1 MCVVA
6 CTFLWHP
13 MVCNFECFASL
24 KHAPLCQA
32 EEEHP
37 LAQKARLMAI
47 GKGQQEKSG
56 EEVANQVATG
66 KGKRRSTAKA
76 QQDAA
81 EGKIPAHLW
90 KTGIAELEKGL
101 GKDALKKKK
110 GCCGKQV

>member
-47 GKGQQEKSG
+47 GKGQQKKAVRKLRIRWQQEKAKG
-56 EEVANQVATG
+56 E
-66 KGKRRSTAKA
+66 A
-76 QQDAA
+76 QQRHSRMQQKARSQRTYGTQ
-81 EGKIPAHLW
+81 ELMSW
-90 KTGIAELEKGL
+90 KRVWAKLT
-101 GKDALKKKK
+101 
-110 GCCGKQV
+110 